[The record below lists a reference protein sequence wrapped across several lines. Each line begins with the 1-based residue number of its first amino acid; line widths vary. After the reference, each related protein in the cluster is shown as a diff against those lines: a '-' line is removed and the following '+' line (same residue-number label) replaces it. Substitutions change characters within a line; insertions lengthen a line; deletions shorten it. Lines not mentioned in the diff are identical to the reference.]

1 MDNVQLT
8 MMVSPLATDFNH
20 FRRLRPQTRFGAQP
34 AKTALGAEINT
45 TIVNC
50 QLLIVNLRHRR
61 DKLKFE
67 IPVLPAFRRM

>member
-8 MMVSPLATDFNH
+8 MIVSPLATDFNH

-34 AKTALGAEINT
+34 AKPALGAEINT

-50 QLLIVNLRHRR
+50 QFSIVNSRQRR
-61 DKLKFE
+61 NKLKFE
-67 IPVLPAFRRM
+67 SDGGQYGAHF